1 MSEDSEAFRIVQ
13 QWVTK
18 ADNDLRNAEH
28 TLLLGE
34 DCPFDTVCFHA
45 QQCAEKYLKAM
56 LISRGQDP
64 PQTHDLRLL
73 VRRLPSEIAAHFD
86 LDRLLVLNRY
96 SVEARYPG
104 DWEPILREDAR
115 EAVELAKDVRAAVR
129 ALLFPA

>member
-1 MSEDSEAFRIVQ
+1 MSEDSEAFRIVR
-13 QWVTK
+13 QWVAK

-56 LISRGQDP
+56 LISRSQDP
-64 PQTHDLRLL
+64 PHAHDLRLL
-73 VRRLPSEIAAHFD
+73 VGRLPSEIAAHFD

-104 DWEPILREDAR
+104 DWEPILREDAQ
-115 EAVELAKDVRAAVR
+115 EAVELARDVSAAAR